1 MATPRS
7 LRSFFDST
15 PADLLDSQLS
25 SLALISRTAYEQN
38 QSEIATLRKQI
49 EDKENEISSLIV
61 KRNGVGEDAGA
72 SAVGVAVEIGVLE
85 VQITDLR
92 KRNEGLLGEN
102 KRISK
107 ELESSELKGKAI
119 KAEITRLRSDGSKRS
134 KELEERNLKLSAEL
148 LDARTAFSQLQQS
161 IGSQGGMTNGHG
173 IGSNGAMMA
182 DNEATLHE
190 LRSENEKLLTRLRSS
205 ESGRAD
211 LQRINKEL
219 RTVVKTNE
227 NSNVDLQKGNLDLKE
242 QISSLESDN
251 QKLQKRNAK
260 FDMMVEEKEQLEK
273 LVAGLRAEI
282 EKLRAIPPVNNN
294 TGALEAEITK
304 LRSEVEHLNSQLTGN
319 GPTSLQ
325 GFEAANK
332 QLASD
337 NTELA
342 RENEGLSEESNKL
355 AKRLEDGEK
364 ELATRDAEIEILNQR
379 SQRLLDDLNIHKDWE
394 ERLRDENIALRSQKD
409 RLLADLDDMERD
421 LRMYRAKA
429 AEPKPLKAP
438 LDKPFEHIPTRK
450 DARRNSGIDPNG
462 AHGQSNRSSIS
473 PRGQGV
479 KRPLDKMEG
488 SGKEVSGGVD
498 GNLIGRNAN
507 GSNRNFSI
515 RAIASEA
522 NGPAPAPP
530 GAASLPAR
538 ISTSVPTSPT
548 AGRNLI
554 ERVNGGLPSRSLFER
569 ISLPL
574 PQPPPIS
581 PVSHRSEE
589 RDIEYLI
596 NSTKTGKRCIIC
608 RFNGG
613 GHPPD
618 PADLLSV
625 VCGGPLE
632 YLRIMDDR
640 NVGILCFLRPHDA
653 EEFLGYA
660 ERNLNGKCV
669 FRDEH
674 CVVDFLWQEKA
685 IKPIERE
692 IAYHVV
698 HYSRSRIFKF
708 HCLPYEIS
716 LERCLAKI
724 TSLIGDRPLWL
735 NEGVRVKRGR
745 EVEVEFMSIRDATE
759 ARRLLDAQATSW
771 GGICWC
777 REECDRPIPTTRQ

>member
-25 SLALISRTAYEQN
+25 SLALISRTTYEQN
-38 QSEIATLRKQI
+38 QSEIATLRKHI

-61 KRNGVGEDAGA
+61 KRNGVGADVGVR
-72 SAVGVAVEIGVLE
+72 AVGVVVEIGVLE
-85 VQITDLR
+85 VQITELQ

-102 KRISK
+102 KRIAK

-119 KAEITRLRSDGSKRS
+119 KAEITRLRLDGSKRS

-148 LDARTAFSQLQQS
+148 LDAKTAFSQLQQS

-173 IGSNGAMMA
+173 IGSSSTMMA

-190 LRSENEKLLTRLRSS
+190 LRSENENLLTRLRSS
-205 ESGRAD
+205 ESGKAD
-211 LQRINKEL
+211 LHRINKEL

-227 NSNVDLQKGNLDLKE
+227 NSNVDLQKGNLDLKV

-251 QKLQKRNAK
+251 QKLQKKGAK
-260 FDMMVEEKEQLEK
+260 FDMMMEEKDQLEK

-294 TGALEAEITK
+294 TGALEEEITK
-304 LRSEVEHLNSQLTGN
+304 LRCEVEELNSQLTGN
-319 GPTSLQ
+319 GPTSRR

-332 QLASD
+332 QLVND
-337 NTELA
+337 NIELA
-342 RENEGLSEESNKL
+342 RKNEGLVEENNKL
-355 AKRLEDGEK
+355 AKRFEAEK
-364 ELATRDAEIEILNQR
+364 KKLTARDTEIEILNQH
-379 SQRLLDDLNIHKDWE
+379 SQRLLDDLNIHKDWK
-394 ERLRDENIALRSQKD
+394 ERLRDENLALRSQKD
-409 RLLADLDDMERD
+409 RLLTDLDDMGRD
-421 LRMYRAKA
+421 LRIYRAKA
-429 AEPKPLKAP
+429 AEPKVMKAP

-462 AHGQSNRSSIS
+462 TTGKSNENSIS
-473 PRGQGV
+473 PRGHGM
-479 KRPLDKMEG
+479 KRPLDETEDPG
-488 SGKEVSGGVD
+488 QQVGGDAD
-498 GNLIGRNAN
+498 GNITGGNGN
-507 GSNRNFSI
+507 GSSRNFSI
-515 RAIASEA
+515 RAIASET
-522 NGPAPAPP
+522 NGPAPSGATIPP
-530 GAASLPAR
+530 TR

-548 AGRNLI
+548 AGRNLF
-554 ERVNGGLPSRSLFER
+554 ERVNAGLPSRSLFDR

-581 PVSHRSEE
+581 PVSRRSEE
-589 RDIEYLI
+589 RDIEYLV
-596 NSTKTGKRCIIC
+596 NSTKTGKRCIVC
-608 RFNGG
+608 RFDGG
-613 GHPPD
+613 GNPPD

-632 YLRIMDDR
+632 SLRITSDR
-640 NVGILCFLRPHDA
+640 NMGMLCFLRPHHA
-653 EEFLGYA
+653 EEFLDYA
-660 ERNLNGKCV
+660 VRNLNGKRV

-674 CVVDFLWQEKA
+674 CVVDFLWQDKA
-685 IKPIERE
+685 IKPIERD

-708 HCLPYEIS
+708 HCLPYEIP
-716 LERCLAKI
+716 LERCLTKI

-735 NEGVRVKRGR
+735 NEGHRVQRGR
-745 EVEVEFMSIRDATE
+745 EVEVEFLSIRDAAE
-759 ARRLLDAQATSW
+759 AKRLLDAQATAW
-771 GGICWC
+771 GGISWC
-777 REECDRPIPTTRQ
+777 REECDRPIPTSRQ

>member
-38 QSEIATLRKQI
+38 QAEIATLRKQI

-61 KRNGVGEDAGA
+61 KRNGVGVDTSVGT
-72 SAVGVAVEIGVLE
+72 VGVAVEIGVLE
-85 VQITDLR
+85 VQIIELQ

-102 KRISK
+102 KRIAK

-119 KAEITRLRSDGSKRS
+119 KAEITRLRLDGSKRS

-173 IGSNGAMMA
+173 IGSSGTMIA
-182 DNEATLHE
+182 DSEAALRE

-211 LQRINKEL
+211 LHRINKEL

-227 NSNVDLQKGNLDLKE
+227 NSNVDLQKGNLDLKV

-251 QKLQKRNAK
+251 QKLQKKSVK
-260 FDMMVEEKEQLEK
+260 FDMVVEEREQLEK
-273 LVAGLRAEI
+273 LVANLRTEI
-282 EKLRAIPPVNNN
+282 EKLRAMPPVNNN

-304 LRSEVEHLNSQLTGN
+304 LRSEVEHLNSQLRGN
-319 GPTSLQ
+319 SPVSRRS
-325 GFEAANK
+325 FEAANK
-332 QLASD
+332 QLAND
-337 NTELA
+337 NIELTKK
-342 RENEGLSEESNKL
+342 NEGLTEENNEL
-355 AKRLEDGEK
+355 AKRFEAERKKLT
-364 ELATRDAEIEILNQR
+364 ARDAEIEILNQR
-379 SQRLLDDLNIHKDWE
+379 SQRLLDNINIHKGWE
-394 ERLRDENIALRSQKD
+394 ERLRDENVTLRSQKD

-421 LRMYRAKA
+421 LRIYRAKQ
-429 AEPKPLKAP
+429 AEPKVLKAP
-438 LDKPFEHIPTRK
+438 LDKPFEHVPARK
-450 DARRNSGIDPNG
+450 DLRRNSGTDSNG
-462 AHGQSNRSSIS
+462 AHGKSHENSIS
-473 PRGQGV
+473 PRGQGT
-479 KRPLDKMEG
+479 KRPLDEMED
-488 SGKEVSGGVD
+488 SGKEVAGDVGG
-498 GNLIGRNAN
+498 GLIGGNGN
-507 GSNRNFSI
+507 GSSRNFSI

-530 GAASLPAR
+530 GVTNSPTR

-548 AGRNLI
+548 TTGRNLF
-554 ERVNGGLPSRSLFER
+554 ERVGGLPSRSLFER

-574 PQPPPIS
+574 KPPPIS
-581 PVSHRSEE
+581 PVPRRSEE
-589 RDIEYLI
+589 REIESLV
-596 NSTKTGKRCIIC
+596 NSTKTLKRCIIC
-608 RFNGG
+608 RFDGG
-613 GHPPD
+613 GNPPD

-625 VCGGPLE
+625 ICGGPLE
-632 YLRIMDDR
+632 SLRIMSDR
-640 NVGILCFLRPHDA
+640 NMGMLCFLRPHNA
-653 EEFLGYA
+653 EEFLDYA
-660 ERNLNGKCV
+660 ERSLNGKRV

-674 CVVDFLWQEKA
+674 CVVDFLWQDKA
-685 IKPIERE
+685 IKPIEKD

-708 HCLPYEIS
+708 HCLPYEIP

-724 TSLIGDRPLWL
+724 TSLIGDRLLWL
-735 NEGVRVKRGR
+735 NEGHRAQRGR
-745 EVEVEFMSIRDATE
+745 EVEVEFMSIRDAAE
-759 ARRLLDAQATSW
+759 AKRLLDAQATAW
-771 GGICWC
+771 GGISWC
-777 REECDRPIPTTRQ
+777 REECDRPIPASRQ

>member
-1 MATPRS
+1 
-7 LRSFFDST
+7 
-15 PADLLDSQLS
+15 
-25 SLALISRTAYEQN
+25 
-38 QSEIATLRKQI
+38 
-49 EDKENEISSLIV
+49 
-61 KRNGVGEDAGA
+61 
-72 SAVGVAVEIGVLE
+72 
-85 VQITDLR
+85 
-92 KRNEGLLGEN
+92 
-102 KRISK
+102 
-107 ELESSELKGKAI
+107 
-119 KAEITRLRSDGSKRS
+119 
-134 KELEERNLKLSAEL
+134 
-148 LDARTAFSQLQQS
+148 
-161 IGSQGGMTNGHG
+161 MTNGHG
-173 IGSNGAMMA
+173 IGSSGAMMA

-190 LRSENEKLLTRLRSS
+190 LRSEKEKLLTRLRSS
-205 ESGRAD
+205 ESGKAD
-211 LQRINKEL
+211 LQRINREL

-227 NSNVDLQKGNLDLKE
+227 NSNVDLQKGNLDLKV

-251 QKLQKRNAK
+251 QKLQKKNAK

-273 LVAGLRAEI
+273 LVVSLQAEI
-282 EKLRAIPPVNNN
+282 ERLRAIPPIDNN

-304 LRSEVEHLNSQLTGN
+304 LQGEVEHLNSQLMGN
-319 GPTSLQ
+319 GPTSLL

-332 QLASD
+332 QLLKD
-337 NTELA
+337 NIELT
-342 RENEGLSEESNKL
+342 RKNEGLSEESNKL
-355 AKRLEDGEK
+355 ANRLEAEK
-364 ELATRDAEIEILNQR
+364 REVAARDAEIEILNQR

-394 ERLRDENIALRSQKD
+394 ERLRDENVALRSQKD
-409 RLLADLDDMERD
+409 RLLVDLDDMERD

-429 AEPKPLKAP
+429 PEPKPLKAL

-450 DARRNSGIDPNG
+450 DARRNSGIASNG
-462 AHGQSNRSSIS
+462 THGQSSGTSIS
-473 PRGQGV
+473 PRGQGM

-488 SGKEVSGGVD
+488 SGKEVSGGGAD
-498 GNLIGRNAN
+498 GNLIGGN
-507 GSNRNFSI
+507 GNGGNRNFSI

-522 NGPAPAPP
+522 NGPAPAPS
-530 GAASLPAR
+530 GVAGLPAR

-548 AGRNLI
+548 AGRNPI

-581 PVSHRSEE
+581 PVSRRSEE

-596 NSTKTGKRCIIC
+596 NSTKTGKRCITC

-613 GHPPD
+613 GDSPD

-632 YLRIMDDR
+632 YLRVMSDR
-640 NVGILCFLRPHDA
+640 NMGILCFLRPHDA
-653 EEFLGYA
+653 EAFLAYA
-660 ERNLNGKCV
+660 ERNLNGKRV
-669 FRDEH
+669 FHDER
-674 CVVDFLWQEKA
+674 CVVDFLWQDKA

-716 LERCLAKI
+716 LERCLDKI

-735 NEGVRVKRGR
+735 NEGLRVQRGR